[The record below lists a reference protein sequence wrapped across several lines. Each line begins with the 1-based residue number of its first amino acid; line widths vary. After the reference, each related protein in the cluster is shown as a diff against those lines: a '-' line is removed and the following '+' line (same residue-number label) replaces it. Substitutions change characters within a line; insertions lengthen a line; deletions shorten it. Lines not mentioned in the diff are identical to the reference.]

1 MGFASMKD
9 MLAGKGGR
17 AAVNRQL
24 SSAFVVQIA
33 NSALQDLLP
42 KRPGRRDAVI
52 ASYVKNIMTIN
63 VISGAVSQFVKQNEH
78 KILEKVAMKAP
89 EYQVS
94 QFRYRIVSKYK
105 L

>member
-24 SSAFVVQIA
+24 SSAFVVEIA
-33 NSALQDLLP
+33 NLAIQDMLP
-42 KRPGRRDAVI
+42 KGRSRDAVV
-52 ASYVKNIMTIN
+52 ASYAKNILTIN
-63 VISGAVSQFVKQNEH
+63 VISGAISEFVSRREGE
-78 KILEKVAMKAP
+78 ILEKVAMKAP
-89 EYQVS
+89 GYPINKC
-94 QFRYRIVSKYK
+94 RYRIVSKYK